1 MNTWY
6 IVQVK
11 MIGAACVL
19 DSRWVD
25 NNTVYKRDGK
35 PE

>member
-1 MNTWY
+1 MKTWY
-6 IVQVK
+6 IVQGK
-11 MIGAACVL
+11 MITACVL